1 MYKSLIAAVAA
12 VMLIGA
18 FAMPTEAA
26 TSQYRSNGWH
36 VFYSDQRAASTTLTD
51 RTPAKAYVYVA
62 LQKKAG
68 AQKCRARVTFIRN
81 GIAVSRVFEKYSRTR
96 SRAGQWYIGGAAGRG
111 KDRTIGVRV
120 TTNGRCKVVAAV
132 A

>member
-1 MYKSLIAAVAA
+1 MHKLLIAVVAA
-12 VMLIGA
+12 VVLIGA
-18 FAMPTEAA
+18 VAMPTEAA
-26 TSQYRSNGWH
+26 TSKYRSNGWH
-36 VFYSDQRAASTTLTD
+36 VFYSNQKAASTTLID

-68 AQKCRARVTFIRN
+68 ARKCRARVTFIRN

-96 SRAGQWYIGGAAGRG
+96 TRAGQWYIGGAAGRG
-111 KDRTIGVRV
+111 KDRRIGVRI